1 MDSITPTPV
10 PVSDIDIPI
19 NQGNNRAMSRRLS
32 ARFPSSKDATYPD
45 DIVNE
50 FGQSPLSG
58 SRRGMDPGTRSRTL
72 NRNSSKAQRGS
83 ASARFDPSLSL
94 RKSGTNSEDEEDESE
109 DEENEQESAEEGEE
123 NTKGG
128 EEEPVRMS
136 LMSLL
141 AESEG
146 SSYMMGEDEDD
157 DEDDA
162 GGDVGGE
169 LNNCCV
175 CQVRHKGAAFV
186 PCGHSF
192 CRLCSRELWVEGGN
206 CPLCNNFILEILD
219 IF

>member
-1 MDSITPTPV
+1 MDSITTTPV
-10 PVSDIDIPI
+10 PASDIPI
-19 NQGNNRAMSRRLS
+19 QQGNNRTMSRRLS

-72 NRNSSKAQRGS
+72 NRNSSRAQRGS
-83 ASARFDPSLSL
+83 ASARFDPSMSM
-94 RKSGTNSEDEEDESE
+94 RGSNVENDDEY
-109 DEENEQESAEEGEE
+109 EEESAEEGEE
-123 NTKGG
+123 TSKEG
-128 EEEPVRMS
+128 EEPVRMS
-136 LMSLL
+136 LMALL

-146 SSYMMGEDEDD
+146 SSYMMGEDEDE
-157 DEDDA
+157 DEDDG
-162 GGDVGGE
+162 GGDVGGGE
-169 LNNCCV
+169 NNSCCV
-175 CQVRHKGAAFV
+175 CMVRHKGAAFV

>member
-1 MDSITPTPV
+1 MDSITTTPV
-10 PVSDIDIPI
+10 PTSDIPI
-19 NQGNNRAMSRRLS
+19 NQGNNRAMSHRLS

-50 FGQSPLSG
+50 FGHSPLSG
-58 SRRGMDPGTRSRTL
+58 SRRGMETGTRSRTL
-72 NRNSSKAQRGS
+72 NRNSSKAHRGS
-83 ASARFDPSLSL
+83 ASAKFDPSVSM
-94 RKSGTNSEDEEDESE
+94 RRSGMHSEDDEEESEEDENEEESVE
-109 DEENEQESAEEGEE
+109 DGDESTKEG
-123 NTKGG
+123 G
-128 EEEPVRMS
+128 EEPVRMS
-136 LMSLL
+136 LMALL

-146 SSYMMGEDEDD
+146 SSYMMGEDEDE
-157 DEDDA
+157 DEDDG
-162 GGDVGGE
+162 GGDVGGGE

>member
-1 MDSITPTPV
+1 MDSISTTPV
-10 PVSDIDIPI
+10 PASDIPI
-19 NQGNNRAMSRRLS
+19 NQGNNRSINRRLS
-32 ARFPSSKDATYPD
+32 TRFPSSKDATYPD

-50 FGQSPLSG
+50 FGS
-58 SRRGMDPGTRSRTL
+58 TNRSL
-72 NRNSSKAQRGS
+72 NRNASKAQRGS
-83 ASARFDPSLSL
+83 PSTKYDPSMSM
-94 RKSGTNSEDEEDESE
+94 RRSGTDGECEEDESE
-109 DEENEQESAEEGEE
+109 EEEE
-123 NTKGG
+123 G

-136 LMSLL
+136 LMALL

-146 SSYMMGEDEDD
+146 SSYMMGEDEDED
-157 DEDDA
+157 EDEDDG
-162 GGDVGGE
+162 GGDN

-192 CRLCSRELWVEGGN
+192 CRLCSRELWVEGAN